1 MPSKRPN
8 VIRKGLG
15 EKADKALSSA
25 LPGLKAQSL
34 GVGGDRSAEAV
45 PQFIQANSENVLTN
59 GQNSWIVLG
68 RDRPAGLLSGKG
80 GEGQTQSAA
89 IDMVVGRLSAS
100 PIAKTPQGEDI
111 FVDPDFRRD
120 AARIY
125 MSQKTDIDTN
135 FGLEKY
141 AAGSGNLANR
151 SAIGVKADVL
161 RFVAREGIKIVSGVD
176 VVNSQNARINELR
189 GIDLMVYGHDSV
201 LQPLVKGGNLSEC
214 LSSLSM
220 EVDKLAA
227 VVKGL
232 LVSQMKLNKAF
243 IEHWHTS
250 PFFLQPTTPS
260 HVAQVVGINT
270 MVDHLSV
277 TMTDIDRVRLSIRDW
292 EERYVNDLRSSS
304 YICSRHN
311 NTT

>member
-1 MPSKRPN
+1 MPSKRPD

-15 EKADKALSSA
+15 EEAEKALSSA
-25 LPGLKAQSL
+25 APGLKAQSL

-68 RDRPAGLLSGKG
+68 RDRPGGLLSGKG

-135 FGLEKY
+135 FGLEKH
-141 AAGSGNLANR
+141 AVGSGNLANR

-161 RFVAREGIKIVSGVD
+161 RLVAREGIKIVSGVD
-176 VVNSQNARINELR
+176 TVNSQNARINELR

-201 LQPLVKGGNLSEC
+201 LQPLVKGDNLSEC
-214 LSSLSM
+214 LVSLST

-232 LVSQMKLNKAF
+232 LVSQMKLNKSF

-270 MVDHLSV
+270 MVDHLSI

-292 EERYVNDLRSSS
+292 GERYVNDLRSST